1 MGLWVDSIH
10 VSGNGVQIVFT
21 RGRVSMD
28 TTVPVD
34 TELKEKKEEVKTEV
48 VEKAE
53 QKDAETSEKVGDVWF
68 V

>member
-34 TELKEKKEEVKTEV
+34 TKEEVKTEV

>member
-1 MGLWVDSIH
+1 
-10 VSGNGVQIVFT
+10 
-21 RGRVSMD
+21 MD
-28 TTVPVD
+28 TTVPAD

-53 QKDAETSEKVGDVWF
+53 QKDAETSEKVGNMWF

>member
-1 MGLWVDSIH
+1 MSD
-10 VSGNGVQIVFT
+10 NGVQIVFT

-28 TTVPVD
+28 TTVPAD
-34 TELKEKKEEVKTEV
+34 TELNEKKEEVKTEV

-53 QKDAETSEKVGDVWF
+53 QKDAETSEKVGNMWF

>member
-1 MGLWVDSIH
+1 MSD
-10 VSGNGVQIVFT
+10 NGVQIVFT

-28 TTVPVD
+28 TTVSAD

-53 QKDAETSEKVGDVWF
+53 QKDAETSEKVGNMWF

>member
-1 MGLWVDSIH
+1 M
-10 VSGNGVQIVFT
+10 SGNGVQIVFT

-28 TTVPVD
+28 TTVPAD

-53 QKDAETSEKVGDVWF
+53 QKDVETPEKVGGVWR

>member
-1 MGLWVDSIH
+1 MSD
-10 VSGNGVQIVFT
+10 NGVQIVFT

-28 TTVPVD
+28 TTVPAD
-34 TELKEKKEEVKTEV
+34 TEVEEKTEV

-53 QKDAETSEKVGDVWF
+53 QKDAETSEKVGNMWF

>member
-1 MGLWVDSIH
+1 MSD
-10 VSGNGVQIVFT
+10 NGVQIVFT

-28 TTVPVD
+28 TTVPAD
-34 TELKEKKEEVKTEV
+34 MELKEKKEEVKTEV

-53 QKDAETSEKVGDVWF
+53 QKDAETSEKVGNMWF

>member
-1 MGLWVDSIH
+1 MSD
-10 VSGNGVQIVFT
+10 NGVQIVFT

-28 TTVPVD
+28 TTVPED

-53 QKDAETSEKVGDVWF
+53 QKDAETSEKVGNMWF

>member
-1 MGLWVDSIH
+1 MSDNS
-10 VSGNGVQIVFT
+10 VQIVFT

-28 TTVPVD
+28 TTVPAD

-53 QKDAETSEKVGDVWF
+53 QKDAETSEKVGNMWF

>member
-1 MGLWVDSIH
+1 MSD
-10 VSGNGVQIVFT
+10 NGVQIVFT
-21 RGRVSMD
+21 RGRVIMD
-28 TTVPVD
+28 TTVPAD

-53 QKDAETSEKVGDVWF
+53 QKDAETSEKVGNMWF

>member
-1 MGLWVDSIH
+1 MSD
-10 VSGNGVQIVFT
+10 NGVQIVFT
-21 RGRVSMD
+21 RKRVSMD
-28 TTVPVD
+28 TTVPAD

-53 QKDAETSEKVGDVWF
+53 QKDAETSEKVGNMWF